1 VTSGH
6 DHESSRLAW
15 DHERRL
21 PVIEHEQRRLGARV
35 EEVAKN
41 AHAARDLAA
50 AATAHGAAMD
60 DAVTELRAAFRDLR
74 RELKDDVKA
83 QLDAVRSEMNRR
95 HDRTD
100 DTLRWLGRLVI
111 GAVVAAVLG
120 LVLIDPP
127 RLMELIR
134 AAKAATLG

>member
-1 VTSGH
+1 MTGGH
-6 DHESSRLAW
+6 DHEPSRLAW

-21 PVIEHEQRRLGARV
+21 PVIEHEQRRLAARV

-41 AHAARDLAA
+41 THAARDLAA

-74 RELKDDVKA
+74 RELRDAVKA
-83 QLDAVRSEMNRR
+83 QPDAARTERTRR